1 MATPYRCTLC
11 LQVGKVTNKNSEAN
25 MRDHLGAPSIHN
37 MGQYACQFPGCGR
50 YSYRVY
56 VYNENNLP
64 LGRCLTLYLVTVMK
78 TTTMIQLLPII
89 KLCGS
94 LTRFV
99 LQPWT
104 EQLQPV
110 VFLMLLLPLL
120 SLVLVLAPLLLLALP
135 PMPLQLFPALL
146 SLALLPLSLV
156 MLLLLL
162 VMPPLL
168 PLFSL
173 VPLLPHRLLLLLL
186 LPLRL
191 LLSLL
196 SFLLPVPQPPLLPLL
211 PVLRVRTTLPEPD
224 KLRSSRTRPSSPCF
238 AISSRPSWQIES
250 VVRRPLKSELL
261 F

>member
-1 MATPYRCTLC
+1 
-11 LQVGKVTNKNSEAN
+11 
-25 MRDHLGAPSIHN
+25 

-110 VFLMLLLPLL
+110 VFLMLSLPLL
-120 SLVLVLAPLLLLALP
+120 SLV
-135 PMPLQLFPALL
+135 
-146 SLALLPLSLV
+146 LV

-162 VMPPLL
+162 VMTPLL

-191 LLSLL
+191 FLLLL
-196 SFLLPVPQPPLLPLL
+196 WSLLPVLQHPLLPFL

-250 VVRRPLKSELL
+250 VVRRPIYPDIL